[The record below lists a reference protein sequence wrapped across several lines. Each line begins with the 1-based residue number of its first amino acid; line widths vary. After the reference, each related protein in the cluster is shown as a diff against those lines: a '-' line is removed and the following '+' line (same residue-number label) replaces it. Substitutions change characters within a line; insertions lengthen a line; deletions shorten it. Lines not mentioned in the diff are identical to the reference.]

1 MECFI
6 NAYVHSV
13 QNLTGSVKG
22 KMGSGPLDSVCST
35 NRWAWQP
42 WRLTPCYFKSVR
54 SSTSGGRKAKG

>member
-22 KMGSGPLDSVCST
+22 KMGPDPHQILYVLPIAGLGG
-35 NRWAWQP
+35 
-42 WRLTPCYFKSVR
+42 LTPCYFKSVR
-54 SSTSGGRKAKG
+54 SLTSGGRKAKG